1 MGRLQRSTPGVGL
14 SVNLIALELSVTATP
29 RSDVAGR
36 LGATQSVEQQ
46 LTRAGVAGKTV
57 AALVAIAGHR
67 SPSAHLTTRGFSA
80 STITRSIV
88 AITVGFTWIAALLPR
103 VPGGVDDLELPMRSA
118 VGPMIFLRH
127 ATVLARS

>member
-1 MGRLQRSTPGVGL
+1 MG
-14 SVNLIALELSVTATP
+14 
-29 RSDVAGR
+29 AGR

-57 AALVAIAGHR
+57 AALVTIAGHR
-67 SPSAHLTTRGFSA
+67 RPSAHLTARDFSA

-118 VGPMIFLRH
+118 VVPMIFLRQ
-127 ATVLARS
+127 ATVSARS